1 MGRPLKIAKYNVADT
16 SADPQPAVDIGYPTS
31 TPNVGVVGGNV
42 SISDTQFLAVSCIA
56 NVPGIG
62 SGAAYIIR
70 QKGKRKYLVTLTS
83 DTTQAYANVCILTNT
98 DDVNALTVNQMAI
111 VATDASAANVAL
123 QSLTNNYALDF
134 SNVGHYVSFAAANA
148 TVQPTGSGTTGL
160 YNILLVPSA

>member
-1 MGRPLKIAKYNVADT
+1 MGRPLKIAKFNINDT
-16 SADPQPAVDIGYPTS
+16 SADPQPAVDIGYPTA

-56 NVPGIG
+56 NVPGAG
-62 SGAAYIIR
+62 AGAAYIIR

-83 DTTQAYANVCILTNT
+83 DTTQAFANICVLTNT
-98 DDVNALTVNQMAI
+98 DQVGDLTAGQMAI
-111 VATDASAANVAL
+111 VATDASAGNVVL

-160 YNILLVPSA
+160 FDIVLVPSA